1 MHKDFCLSGYVIEI
15 IASVKEFIDSH
26 PLEWKT
32 TDQLAADA
40 AINRKLLQK
49 GFKLIYKI
57 NISEYQSQRRME
69 AASEMLE
76 QGRLSKKQIA
86 KRCGYNSYPNFSIA
100 FKRTYNTSPS
110 DWQNRHAVSH
120 GNLFYNHIARH
131 AS

>member
-1 MHKDFCLSGYVIEI
+1 MHTNICLSGYVIEI
-15 IASVKEFIDSH
+15 IASVKELIDSH

-40 AINRKLLQK
+40 VINHKLLQK
-49 GFKLIYKI
+49 GFRLMYEI
-57 NISEYQSQRRME
+57 NISEYQLQRRMD

-76 QGRLSKKQIA
+76 QGRFSKKQIA
-86 KRCGYNSYPNFSIA
+86 KRCGYNSYSNFSIA
-100 FKRTYNTSPS
+100 FKRTHKISPS

-120 GNLFYNHIARH
+120 RNLLYNHIARH